1 MATNVS
7 GFRKIRRIGGMKIPA
22 AGLLLSILFFAGGCG
37 CGKNEPPKPATSKED
52 LPTVVTNRMAD
63 PTYLQEMEA
72 IRRKQNQLAQE
83 RGKVVMQMEQKVAAA
98 KAKLPKA
105 TDAEI
110 RAELEKDPEWKTLE
124 KENEK
129 RIQKIQ
135 ADWAEARMAGRARLA
150 KERDALRAVSEGR
163 AKVAEEEGRGK

>member
-37 CGKNEPPKPATSKED
+37 CGKNEPPAPEEN

-72 IRRKQNQLAQE
+72 IRRKQNLQAQE
-83 RGKVVMQMEQKVAAA
+83 RGKVVMRMEQKVAAA

-110 RAELEKDPEWKTLE
+110 WAELEKDPEWKALE
-124 KENEK
+124 KENEN

-135 ADWAEARMAGRARLA
+135 ADLAEARALVRARLA
-150 KERDALRAVSEGR
+150 KEREAQRAVSEGR